1 MTELK
6 TLKDIRTEVDIKTE
20 ELDLITE
27 LRAEAIK
34 WITNWAQFEEKY
46 AISAEQAFKEFF
58 NISEE
63 DLK

>member
-34 WITNWAQFEEKY
+34 WIKAYDVVIQQQPSINCDMDFILRLGCNTR
-46 AISAEQAFKEFF
+46 I
-58 NISEE
+58 
-63 DLK
+63 